1 MLVLG
6 AAMGCPEPDPGGS
19 GSSGPELP
27 KATDSSS
34 GGADPSGEADL
45 GSMRSLV
52 VPQAWQPTVAAEDPF
67 AQERP
72 SQVECA
78 LGWAVETGA
87 FEVDTE
93 LCRYGAFSQPSRTRI
108 HAGDTIELVMIHDAL
123 YAPQPATAHLAIA
136 LDDAIV
142 WETELPIPSE
152 PGLLRPSWTA
162 TADVARGTPV
172 HYHVHN
178 HGTNNYRLIDLT
190 VTRLR

>member
-1 MLVLG
+1 MAASSSSTG
-6 AAMGCPEPDPGGS
+6 AD
-19 GSSGPELP
+19 
-27 KATDSSS
+27 TS
-34 GGADPSGEADL
+34 GGAGP
-45 GSMRSLV
+45 GSTRSLV
-52 VPQAWQPTVAAEDPF
+52 IPQAWLPTTATEDPF
-67 AQERP
+67 ADERP
-72 SQVECA
+72 PQVECA

-93 LCRYGAFSQPSRTRI
+93 LCLYGAFSQPSRAQIRRGETL
-108 HAGDTIELVMIHDAL
+108 ELVLLHDAL
-123 YAPQPATAHLAIA
+123 YAPQPATAHLALA
-136 LDDAIV
+136 LGEAIV

-162 TADVARGTPV
+162 TADVAQGTPV